1 MERLQK
7 IISHAGVTSRRKAE
21 QLILEGKVTV
31 NGEVI
36 KELGVKS
43 DPVKDDIRINGE
55 QLFIDKERIV
65 ILFNKPTKVIT
76 SMSDPQGRRK
86 VIDFIKLDERVYP
99 IGRLD
104 YDTEGL
110 LLLTNDGDL
119 AYHLMH
125 PKFGIEKIYEVII
138 NGVPSKEDIN
148 KLKNGIILNDGLTLP
163 AKISH
168 INKLSNN
175 RTKLNITI
183 HEGRKRQVRRMFKA
197 INFEVEHLK
206 RINYGFLSLEGVKNG
221 EYRFLSNKEIVKL
234 KNL

>member
-7 IISHAGVTSRRKAE
+7 IISHAGIASRRKAE

-36 KELGVKS
+36 KELGVRS
-43 DPVKDDIRINGE
+43 NPEKDDIRINGE
-55 QLFIDKERIV
+55 QLFVDKERIV

-76 SMSDPQGRRK
+76 SMSDPQQRKK
-86 VIDFIKLDERVYP
+86 VIDFIKVEERVYP

-119 AYHLMH
+119 AYRLMH
-125 PKFGIEKIYEVII
+125 PKFGVEKIYEVII
-138 NGVPSKEDIN
+138 KGVPSRDELN
-148 KLKNGIILNDGLTLP
+148 KLRNGILLNDGPTSP
-163 AKISH
+163 AKISLVA
-168 INKLSNN
+168 KLPNN
-175 RTKLNITI
+175 RTKINVTI

-206 RINYGFLSLEGVKNG
+206 RINYGFLSLDGVESGK
-221 EYRFLSNKEIVKL
+221 YRYLSKKEIEKL
-234 KNL
+234 KNI